1 MSTFKRRIAVRAS
14 VATVVGVA
22 LATILTGCIVI
33 PLGGAVPVAPAP
45 SPVPSSP
52 VPSSPAPPS
61 RGERVLADFIE
72 TERATIPL
80 AMAALGET
88 IADIIVDGHFREGT
102 HGAPDVTT
110 LSFRYVFSRTFSFPP
125 SSTDWAGSD
134 LQLVCAGVFRDMR
147 AFGVEGRI
155 DLTYVLE
162 DRSGEVREFPC
173 EREEGIDGAPDDG
186 LTIRRG
192 DQ

>member
-1 MSTFKRRIAVRAS
+1 MFTFTRRIAVRAS
-14 VATVVGVA
+14 AATLVGVA

-33 PLGGAVPVAPAP
+33 PPGGAVPVAPARAP
-45 SPVPSSP
+45 FPRT
-52 VPSSPAPPS
+52 PAPPS

-72 TERATIPL
+72 NKRATIPL

-88 IADIIVDGHFREGT
+88 VADIIVDGHFREGT

-173 EREEGIDGAPDDG
+173 EPEEGIDGAPDDG